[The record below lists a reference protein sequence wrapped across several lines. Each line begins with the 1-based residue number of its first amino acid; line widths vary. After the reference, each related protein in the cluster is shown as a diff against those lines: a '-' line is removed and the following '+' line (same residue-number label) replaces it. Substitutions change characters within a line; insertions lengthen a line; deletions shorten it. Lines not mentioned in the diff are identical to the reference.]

1 MSLIH
6 GKIEERMFY
15 KKPINP
21 LVANLLT
28 TPPLLLIVK
37 MAQIIWQI
45 LAIILGILLFA

>member
-21 LVANLLT
+21 LLANLLT
-28 TPPLLLIVK
+28 TPPFFIMVE
-37 MAQIIWQI
+37 MAQIIWQF
-45 LAIILGILLFA
+45 LVMMLGILFFA